1 MRLQLYDYNYMTII
15 IVVTIIIA
23 VTTIAI
29 MTKNKTTNM
38 ATSLKQVQK
47 DIFYCLLKMLK
58 KITKI
63 QFVLLL

>member
-1 MRLQLYDYNYMTII
+1 M
-15 IVVTIIIA
+15 VVTIIIA